1 MWSCSSRSPGALHV
15 AFIGI
20 VWALAVR
27 RRGGSWSAL
36 GLRPWSGGGPLWTIP
51 AAVLAMLAIVVAYGA
66 VIHALGWSDD
76 LQLEIFD
83 DRRIGVVAAAGALAI
98 IAAPFVEE
106 VFFRGFILQGLARHM
121 TPVKAALL
129 SSALFA
135 LAHVRPITY
144 APIFLIGL
152 VLAFVF
158 LRTRLAAPGDGRPR
172 RLQRRRRRGNLVV
185 RFRSLDGTPMSR
197 IADGFAKA
205 KAEGRP
211 ALIAYVT
218 VGYPEAGATEALA
231 AAILDGGA
239 DMLEIG
245 VPFSDPLAEGTTI
258 QRSSQIALEHGV
270 TLDICIGTC
279 GALRKR
285 YPVVPLM
292 LMGYYNPVLSYGLD
306 RFAERAAG
314 AGIDGVI
321 VVDLPAEEA
330 APLLQVCRPRGI
342 DVILLLAPTS
352 TDERIRKA
360 SEVASGF
367 VYCVSLAGVTGSRER
382 LADGLAGFMERVRK
396 FVDLP
401 LAVGFG
407 ISTAEHVRAVGELA
421 DGAIVGSAVINAI
434 TEGGAEGVR
443 ALIADLSGPEQ
454 RS

>member
-1 MWSCSSRSPGALHV
+1 
-15 AFIGI
+15 
-20 VWALAVR
+20 
-27 RRGGSWSAL
+27 
-36 GLRPWSGGGPLWTIP
+36 
-51 AAVLAMLAIVVAYGA
+51 MLAIVVAYGA

-144 APIFLIGL
+144 APIFLIG
-152 VLAFVF
+152 ARAG
-158 LRTRLAAPGDGRPR
+158 LRLPADSLAAPGDGRPR

-185 RFRSLDGTPMSR
+185 RFRGLDGTPMSR

-279 GALRKR
+279 GRAPEALPR
-285 YPVVPLM
+285 YPP
-292 LMGYYNPVLSYGLD
+292 YAHGL
-306 RFAERAAG
+306 
-314 AGIDGVI
+314 
-321 VVDLPAEEA
+321 L
-330 APLLQVCRPRGI
+330 
-342 DVILLLAPTS
+342 
-352 TDERIRKA
+352 
-360 SEVASGF
+360 
-367 VYCVSLAGVTGSRER
+367 
-382 LADGLAGFMERVRK
+382 
-396 FVDLP
+396 
-401 LAVGFG
+401 
-407 ISTAEHVRAVGELA
+407 
-421 DGAIVGSAVINAI
+421 
-434 TEGGAEGVR
+434 
-443 ALIADLSGPEQ
+443 
-454 RS
+454 

>member
-1 MWSCSSRSPGALHV
+1 
-15 AFIGI
+15 
-20 VWALAVR
+20 
-27 RRGGSWSAL
+27 
-36 GLRPWSGGGPLWTIP
+36 
-51 AAVLAMLAIVVAYGA
+51 
-66 VIHALGWSDD
+66 
-76 LQLEIFD
+76 
-83 DRRIGVVAAAGALAI
+83 
-98 IAAPFVEE
+98 
-106 VFFRGFILQGLARHM
+106 
-121 TPVKAALL
+121 
-129 SSALFA
+129 
-135 LAHVRPITY
+135 
-144 APIFLIGL
+144 
-152 VLAFVF
+152 
-158 LRTRLAAPGDGRPR
+158 
-172 RLQRRRRRGNLVV
+172 
-185 RFRSLDGTPMSR
+185 MSR

-270 TLDICIGTC
+270 TLDICIETC

-285 YPVVPLM
+285 HPVVPLM

-443 ALIADLSGPEQ
+443 ALIADLSGAER

>member
-1 MWSCSSRSPGALHV
+1 
-15 AFIGI
+15 
-20 VWALAVR
+20 
-27 RRGGSWSAL
+27 
-36 GLRPWSGGGPLWTIP
+36 
-51 AAVLAMLAIVVAYGA
+51 
-66 VIHALGWSDD
+66 
-76 LQLEIFD
+76 
-83 DRRIGVVAAAGALAI
+83 
-98 IAAPFVEE
+98 
-106 VFFRGFILQGLARHM
+106 
-121 TPVKAALL
+121 
-129 SSALFA
+129 
-135 LAHVRPITY
+135 
-144 APIFLIGL
+144 
-152 VLAFVF
+152 
-158 LRTRLAAPGDGRPR
+158 
-172 RLQRRRRRGNLVV
+172 
-185 RFRSLDGTPMSR
+185 MSR

-218 VGYPEAGATEALA
+218 VGYPEAGATEALV

-270 TLDICIGTC
+270 TLDTCIETC

-285 YPVVPLM
+285 HPVVPLM

-367 VYCVSLAGVTGSRER
+367 VYCVSLAGVTGARER
-382 LADGLAGFMERVRK
+382 LADGLAAFVGRVRK

-443 ALIADLSGPEQ
+443 ALIADLKSGAAAGERQ
-454 RS
+454 S

>member
-1 MWSCSSRSPGALHV
+1 
-15 AFIGI
+15 
-20 VWALAVR
+20 
-27 RRGGSWSAL
+27 
-36 GLRPWSGGGPLWTIP
+36 
-51 AAVLAMLAIVVAYGA
+51 
-66 VIHALGWSDD
+66 
-76 LQLEIFD
+76 
-83 DRRIGVVAAAGALAI
+83 
-98 IAAPFVEE
+98 
-106 VFFRGFILQGLARHM
+106 
-121 TPVKAALL
+121 
-129 SSALFA
+129 
-135 LAHVRPITY
+135 
-144 APIFLIGL
+144 
-152 VLAFVF
+152 
-158 LRTRLAAPGDGRPR
+158 
-172 RLQRRRRRGNLVV
+172 
-185 RFRSLDGTPMSR
+185 MSR

-218 VGYPEAGATEALA
+218 VGYPEAGATEALV

-239 DMLEIG
+239 DMIEIG
-245 VPFSDPLAEGTTI
+245 VPFSDPLAEGITI

-270 TLDICIGTC
+270 TLDTCIETC

-342 DVILLLAPTS
+342 DVIFLLAPTS
-352 TDERIRKA
+352 TDERIRKV
-360 SEVASGF
+360 SEIASGF
-367 VYCVSLAGVTGSRER
+367 VYCVSLAGVTGARER
-382 LADGLAGFMERVRK
+382 LADGLAAFVGRVRK

-421 DGAIVGSAVINAI
+421 HGAIVGSTVINAI
-434 TEGGAEGVR
+434 TDGGAEGVR
-443 ALIADLSGPEQ
+443 ALIADLSGAER